1 MRASPKL
8 DSTQNSQNVLNLV
21 CNRSNSSVT
30 SHAHSIEK
38 KHIVVIYHFII
49 DLLKKI
55 YIYLKHILY
64 SWLWIDSCGLR
75 DTILPQQKY
84 VSFKKYNPSG
94 RRLIMRTVHL
104 QQSQMLIS
112 GQ

>member
-38 KHIVVIYHFII
+38 TYAVIYHFII
-49 DLLKKI
+49 DLLEKKKI
-55 YIYLKHILY
+55 FETHFI
-64 SWLWIDSCGLR
+64 
-75 DTILPQQKY
+75 
-84 VSFKKYNPSG
+84 
-94 RRLIMRTVHL
+94 
-104 QQSQMLIS
+104 
-112 GQ
+112 